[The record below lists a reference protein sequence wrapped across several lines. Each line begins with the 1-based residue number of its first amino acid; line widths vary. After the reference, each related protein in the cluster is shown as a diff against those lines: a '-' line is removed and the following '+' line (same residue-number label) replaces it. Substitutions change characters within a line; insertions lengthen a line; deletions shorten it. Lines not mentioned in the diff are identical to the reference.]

1 MRLPKRAP
9 GAGLRPLRA
18 VSLRSADE
26 SIRLGPPRLAVM
38 TDEELEELIELL
50 AEMLATQVEIKALP
64 LRRAA

>member
-1 MRLPKRAP
+1 MRRAKRAP
-9 GAGLRPLRA
+9 GAGLRPPRA
-18 VSLRSADE
+18 VSVRSADE

-50 AEMLATQVEIKALP
+50 AEMLATPTEMKALP